1 MMTIAPS
8 LSGYKGRAV
17 CLTLATTVLSS
28 CGLAAQDRDLPASDR
43 ALQPRVEEVFRVG
56 KIDGADWEIFGERP
70 EVAFDGAGNLYVFDP
85 TSHRVVVVNSSGRF
99 VRQIGRRGDG
109 PGELRTP
116 GAFTVMRDETVVI
129 ADLGHAAFLVF
140 GPDGSY
146 QRSVSFRGNDGI
158 TVVGNLLGDPR
169 GGSVFSSGRRM
180 TMMQRQ
186 PGGGAATPPSDREI
200 VRFDLAN
207 PGGGR
212 PFYTGWE
219 PAPSQGASRGPGS
232 VGGPGGLGVR
242 PMPRAFEP
250 ALFTAVLP
258 NGGLVVSDSTAYN
271 LKILSPTGRVER
283 TLRRPLRPTPVTAQ
297 IQRAERDRRLAE
309 MDAGRG
315 PQVQVSVQG
324 GPGGGGGGGGGGP
337 SQAQMQQ
344 VQRRQLEQLEFYPEL
359 SVITGLSTGWTGKI
373 WVSRRGTGRDILERG
388 PVDVLT
394 PTGDYLGSIAASGIR
409 APDAFGPSGLA
420 AWIERDRFDTP
431 IMVVRRLP
439 VELR

>member
-1 MMTIAPS
+1 MTIVPCPGRS
-8 LSGYKGRAV
+8 VRRAV
-17 CLTLATTVLSS
+17 GLALAATVLTS
-28 CGLAAQDRDLPASDR
+28 CGLDAQDRDLPASDR
-43 ALQPRVEEVFRVG
+43 ALQPRLEDVFRVG
-56 KIDGADWEIFGERP
+56 KIDGADWEIFGDRP
-70 EVAFDGAGNLYVFDP
+70 EVAFDGGGNLYVFDP

-116 GAFTVMRDETVVI
+116 GAFTVMRDGTVVI

-169 GGSVFSSGRRM
+169 GGAVFSSGRRM

-186 PGGGAATPPSDREI
+186 PGGAAAAPPSDREI
-200 VRFDLAN
+200 VRFDLAS
-207 PGGGR
+207 GSGGR

-219 PAPSQGASRGPGS
+219 PAPSQGASRGPAGI
-232 VGGPGGLGVR
+232 GGPGGLGVR
-242 PMPRAFEP
+242 PMARAFEP
-250 ALFTAVLP
+250 GLFTAVLP
-258 NGGLVVSDSTAYN
+258 NGAVVVSDSTAYN
-271 LKILSPTGRVER
+271 LKILSPAGRVER

-315 PQVQVSVQG
+315 PQVQMSIQGGPG
-324 GPGGGGGGGGGGP
+324 GPGGGGGAP
-337 SQAQMQQ
+337 SQAQTQQ
-344 VQRRQLEQLEFYPEL
+344 ILRQQLEQLEFYPEL

-373 WVSRRGTGRDILERG
+373 WVTRRGTGRDILERG

-394 PTGDYLGSIAASGIR
+394 PTGDYLGTIVANGIR
-409 APDAFGPSGLA
+409 APDAFGPEGLA

-439 VELR
+439 AELR